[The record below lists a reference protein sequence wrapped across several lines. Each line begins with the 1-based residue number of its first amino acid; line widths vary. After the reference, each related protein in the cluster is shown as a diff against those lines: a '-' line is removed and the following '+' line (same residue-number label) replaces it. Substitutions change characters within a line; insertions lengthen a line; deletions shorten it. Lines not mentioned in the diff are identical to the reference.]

1 MSTLLQL
8 AYFHHGSDYAMT
20 AAAVGSLLV
29 FLGIMFVI
37 MIIVYVIVALL
48 LSRIFQKAGVPA
60 WIAWVPFYNMWKTL
74 ELGDQQGF
82 WAVLAI
88 IPFVNY
94 VSLVFLYIA
103 MYKIGLRFGKE
114 SWFVV
119 LAIFV
124 PIVWYAWLALDN
136 SKWAPVKKA

>member
-1 MSTLLQL
+1 MSDLFQL
-8 AYFHHGSDYAMT
+8 AFIHHESSYILT

-29 FLGIMFVI
+29 FLSIMFVI
-37 MIIVYVIVALL
+37 LVIVYVIVALL

-60 WIAWVPFYNMWKTL
+60 WIAWVPFYNTWKIL

-82 WAVLAI
+82 WAVLTI
-88 IPFVNY
+88 IPIVNY
-94 VSLVFLYIA
+94 VSIVFLYIA

-119 LAIFV
+119 LAIFL
-124 PIVWYAWLALDN
+124 PIVWYAWLALDD
-136 SKWAPVKKA
+136 SKWSPAKKA